1 MFRRSLAVVVLALL
15 TSMAANAWIWPLHHK
30 KKNTNP
36 LANVNSQQPDKVL
49 FDRGEDALGHNK
61 YDVARLTFQTL
72 INTYPDSEYVARA
85 KLGIGDAWYKEGGTT
100 ALAQAEIEY
109 KDFIT
114 FFPNMPE
121 AAEAQLRVADIH
133 YRQMEKPD
141 RDYTHAKRAEE
152 EYRTLI
158 QQFPDSKL
166 VPQAEQHLREVQEVL
181 AQREYDIGHFYY
193 LREAYPAAI
202 ARLGTV
208 ADRYPLFSQAD
219 DALFLLGD
227 SYQRAADNVRH
238 AGRNLRMVGNK
249 QAVQQ
254 QKQLTEAAKARM
266 IKMYDDKAAA
276 TYARIITQ
284 YPLSD
289 HMDDAKHRLQAMGRK
304 VPQPT
309 QQAIAEAKKIEASR
323 SEAGR
328 FSRIMG
334 TFSHAPDVHQAAKV
348 GEPTLQDPAETSAV
362 QVVREATAVANG
374 TSTTGNNTVTLQTL
388 KPGDSLE
395 SQPVPKSTDQPS
407 PSDQPASEPAST
419 TPAVT
424 PQTSDA
430 TQPSQP
436 AASDSDSQPAG
447 GGSGIEELKPLNNA
461 PQPAGNATQPQ
472 PNTAAPQQDNA
483 SAPQAT
489 PQPQTNAPLVEGAA
503 GSQQSAAVPPP
514 PQVNDAAN
522 SSSTDASAQ
531 STDQSSTDKKDQSSS
546 KKKKKKGLQKL
557 NPF

>member
-1 MFRRSLAVVVLALL
+1 MFRRSLAVVVLALV

-30 KKNTNP
+30 KKNNNP
-36 LANVNSQQPDKVL
+36 LANLNSQQPDKVL
-49 FDRGEDALGHNK
+49 FDRGEDALGHSK

-166 VPQAEQHLREVQEVL
+166 VPQAEQHLREVQEIL

-193 LREAYPAAI
+193 LRESYPAAI

-208 ADRYPLFSQAD
+208 ADTYPLFSQAD
-219 DALFLLGD
+219 DALYLLGD
-227 SYQRAADNVRH
+227 SYERAAENIRH
-238 AGRNLRMVGNK
+238 ARPNMKLAGANK
-249 QAVQQ
+249 QRVEQV
-254 QKQLTEAAKARM
+254 KQLSEASKARM

-284 YPLSD
+284 YPISD
-289 HMDDAKHRLQAMGRK
+289 RADDAKRRLQAMGRK

-334 TFSHAPDVHQAAKV
+334 TFKHAPDVHQAAKV

-374 TSTTGNNTVTLQTL
+374 ASTTGSSTVTLRTL

-395 SQPVPKSTDQPS
+395 NEPMPKSS
-407 PSDQPASEPAST
+407 NQPASSEPAT
-419 TPAVT
+419 TPAT
-424 PQTSDA
+424 TAPADQA
-430 TQPSQP
+430 APPSQP
-436 AASDSDSQPAG
+436 SASDTGSQPAG
-447 GGSGIEELKPLNNA
+447 NDSGIEELKPLNTA
-461 PQPAGNATQPQ
+461 PQPAE
-472 PNTAAPQQDNA
+472 NTTAPQQNTSA
-483 SAPQAT
+483 PQIQTSAPQAQT
-489 PQPQTNAPLVEGAA
+489 SAPQGEASANAQQT
-503 GSQQSAAVPPP
+503 AAVPPP
-514 PQVNDAAN
+514 PQVNDAQNAG
-522 SSSTDASAQ
+522 STDASTQ
-531 STDQSSTDKKDQSSS
+531 SNDQTSTDKKDQSSS
-546 KKKKKKGLQKL
+546 KKKKKKGLHKL
-557 NPF
+557 IPF